1 MNKAISC
8 ILISILTMGIWRQLQ
23 EYFYLKKRDP
33 NAPHTPWMRYMHG
46 INRISLFMFL
56 VAIVIIIVKLIIMKK

>member
-1 MNKAISC
+1 
-8 ILISILTMGIWRQLQ
+8 MGVWRQLQ

-33 NAPHTPWMRYMHG
+33 NAPHTTSMRFMHG

-56 VAIVIIIVKLIIMKK
+56 IAIIVIIIKLIIMKK

>member
-1 MNKAISC
+1 
-8 ILISILTMGIWRQLQ
+8 LQ

-33 NAPHTPWMRYMHG
+33 RAPHTRSMRFMHG

-56 VAIVIIIVKLIIMKK
+56 LAVVIISIKLVTMKK